1 MRVRTPACGRRR
13 PPAVRI
19 TGLRAALPA
28 WTAALLV
35 SLVAGSRAQAVVVR
49 MTVTGTPTGR
59 ALAANFVGLAL
70 EYNEIPS
77 LAGATPASVDPVF
90 TQLLRNLDPSGR
102 PILRIGGQSTDR
114 VWWPVPGMT
123 QPLGVTYDLT
133 PSWATSAR
141 TLAQATNSTL
151 LLGVNLEANRT
162 RIDQVEGAQ
171 LVTRIGAGYIAALE
185 IGNEP
190 DLYSLVPWYRRLNGR
205 PVPWYSQAGTPVFAR
220 APTYGPQD
228 FDQEFSRT
236 LRVLPRLP
244 IAGPETGSAPW
255 MGAFDRLLSR
265 RSQLRILTSHAYG
278 LNQCVTD
285 PSSPAYPS
293 VPDLLSEAASRGV
306 ASGLAPYVALAHRDG
321 ARYQIDEMGS
331 VSCNGRPG
339 VSNTLASALWVMDTL
354 FTLAADGV
362 DGVNL
367 HTYPDS
373 VNGLF
378 DFARVDGQ
386 WQGTV
391 HPLYYG
397 ALMFT
402 QAAPAGSRRLP
413 INGGDQ
419 AAVRAW
425 ATVAPDHRIR
435 VLVINDSLT
444 RSALALVRTPVTP
457 GPASV
462 KRLRA
467 ASAYAT
473 GGITLGGQ
481 SFGAT
486 TDTGLLPGPVPQDA
500 VPRRG
505 SYAVTL
511 PAGSAA
517 LLTLPPTG

>member
-1 MRVRTPACGRRR
+1 
-13 PPAVRI
+13 
-19 TGLRAALPA
+19 
-28 WTAALLV
+28 
-35 SLVAGSRAQAVVVR
+35 
-49 MTVTGTPTGR
+49 
-59 ALAANFVGLAL
+59 
-70 EYNEIPS
+70 
-77 LAGATPASVDPVF
+77 
-90 TQLLRNLDPSGR
+90 
-102 PILRIGGQSTDR
+102 
-114 VWWPVPGMT
+114 
-123 QPLGVTYDLT
+123 
-133 PSWATSAR
+133 
-141 TLAQATNSTL
+141 
-151 LLGVNLEANRT
+151 
-162 RIDQVEGAQ
+162 
-171 LVTRIGAGYIAALE
+171 
-185 IGNEP
+185 
-190 DLYSLVPWYRRLNGR
+190 
-205 PVPWYSQAGTPVFAR
+205 
-220 APTYGPQD
+220 
-228 FDQEFSRT
+228 
-236 LRVLPRLP
+236 
-244 IAGPETGSAPW
+244 
-255 MGAFDRLLSR
+255 
-265 RSQLRILTSHAYG
+265 
-278 LNQCVTD
+278 
-285 PSSPAYPS
+285 
-293 VPDLLSEAASRGV
+293 
-306 ASGLAPYVALAHRDG
+306 
-321 ARYQIDEMGS
+321 
-331 VSCNGRPG
+331 
-339 VSNTLASALWVMDTL
+339 MDTL

-378 DFARVDGQ
+378 DFARVDGR

-462 KRLRA
+462 ERLRA